1 MEELINRAK
10 NGDIDALTNLI
21 YEIKEDLYKI
31 ARTRLSQLDDI
42 EDAFQET
49 ILEAYDSIKKLRDP
63 KKFKNWIIII
73 LINRCNRIYRKNKK
87 NNISFENLEL
97 EEFIRI

>member
-10 NGDIDALTNLI
+10 KGDINALTDLI
-21 YEIKEDLYKI
+21 YDLKEDLFKI

-49 ILEAYDSIKKLRDP
+49 ILEAHNSIKKLRDP
-63 KKFKNWIIII
+63 NKFKSWIIII
-73 LINRCNRIYRKNKK
+73 LINKCNRIYRKNKR
-87 NNISFENLEL
+87 NNISFEKLEV
-97 EEFIRI
+97 EKYIRL